1 MFLKCDRAQGEWV
14 RGRCGGKWGQG
25 VQSIALLA
33 TWQASGKLFIL
44 QQLPASPDR
53 KCRSENNRSCGG
65 VSRASVKEI
74 NGLKI
79 GKST

>member
-1 MFLKCDRAQGEWV
+1 MW
-14 RGRCGGKWGQG
+14 RCGGKWGQG

-53 KCRSENNRSCGG
+53 KCRSENRRGRRGFVGACLGQ
-65 VSRASVKEI
+65 V
-74 NGLKI
+74 
-79 GKST
+79 